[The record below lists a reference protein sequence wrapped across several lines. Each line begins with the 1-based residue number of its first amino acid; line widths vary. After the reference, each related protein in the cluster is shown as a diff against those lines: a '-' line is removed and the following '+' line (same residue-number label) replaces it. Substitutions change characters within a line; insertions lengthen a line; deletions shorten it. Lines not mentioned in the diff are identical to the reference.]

1 MRNFPAGYKLITA
14 TRDELDLENT
24 TAVDKFLWR
33 TKPDAVILAA
43 AKVGGIEANS
53 RFQSSFLLSNLKLQN
68 SVIEASANQGIRQ
81 LLFLGSS
88 CIYPKFADQPI
99 SESALLTGILEP
111 TNEAYAIA
119 KIAGIKLCNAIYSEL
134 GFNFFSMMPTNLY
147 GPHDN
152 FDPLYSHAPAALMR
166 KFHDAKLSNKDEVI
180 VWGTGTPLREF
191 MHVDDLAAAC
201 WFMLEQNIG
210 GELFNVGTGQDITL
224 RDFATLMSEVVGY
237 KGRIVFDTSKPDGTP
252 RKLLDVSKI
261 HSLGWSHEIE
271 LKEGLE
277 LTYQWFVD
285 ALSKGAVR
293 GYK

>member
-1 MRNFPAGYKLITA
+1 MN
-14 TRDELDLENT
+14 
-24 TAVDKFLWR
+24 
-33 TKPDAVILAA
+33 
-43 AKVGGIEANS
+43 
-53 RFQSSFLLSNLKLQN
+53 LQN
-68 SVIEASANQGIRQ
+68 SVLEASANQGIRQ

-166 KFHDAKLSNKDEVI
+166 KFHDAKLFNKDEVI

-201 WFMLEQNIG
+201 WFMLGRNVG

-224 RDFATLMSEVVGY
+224 SDFATLMSEVVGY
-237 KGRIVFDTSKPDGTP
+237 EGRIVFDTSKPDGTP
-252 RKLLDVSKI
+252 RKLLDISKI